1 MKNFIPQLFKFGI
14 VGVSA
19 TIVHYSVAAAVF
31 FIFNERPLLSN
42 TIGYF
47 SGMTVTYLGNKF
59 WVFRKREGFDDI
71 GKFCIVAFVTYIVSQ
86 VSFGASYEFF
96 RAWFTETQ
104 SFNLSFLP
112 MIFCVTLWS
121 FSINKIWVFKSR

>member
-1 MKNFIPQLFKFGI
+1 MKNLLPQLFKFGI

-19 TIVHYSVAAAVF
+19 TIVHYSVAATFF
-31 FIFNERPLLSN
+31 FIFTERPLLSN

-59 WVFRKREGFDDI
+59 WVFGKRKGFDDI
-71 GKFCIVAFVTYIVSQ
+71 GKFCIVAFVTYLVSQ
-86 VSFGASYEFF
+86 VSFGLSYNFF
-96 RAWFTETQ
+96 ITWLTEKQ
-104 SFNLSFLP
+104 SFNVSFLP

-121 FSINKIWVFKSR
+121 FSMNKIWVFKKR

>member
-1 MKNFIPQLFKFGI
+1 MKNLLPQLFKFGI

-19 TIVHYSVAAAVF
+19 TIVHYSGAATFF
-31 FIFNERPLLSN
+31 FIFTERPLLSN

-59 WVFRKREGFDDI
+59 WVFGKRKGFDDI
-71 GKFCIVAFVTYIVSQ
+71 GKFCIVAFVTYLVSQ
-86 VSFGASYEFF
+86 VSFGLSYNFF
-96 RAWFTETQ
+96 RTWLTEKQ
-104 SFNLSFLP
+104 SFNVSFLP

-121 FSINKIWVFKSR
+121 FSMNKIWVFKKR